1 MDKKNIFN
9 WIDVYFFWLEY
20 ILHGLNIYIYMKY
33 TFMIGVEYCK
43 EMTPELWMLE
53 ILFLENEENI
63 KKCPM

>member
-1 MDKKNIFN
+1 
-9 WIDVYFFWLEY
+9 
-20 ILHGLNIYIYMKY
+20 MKY